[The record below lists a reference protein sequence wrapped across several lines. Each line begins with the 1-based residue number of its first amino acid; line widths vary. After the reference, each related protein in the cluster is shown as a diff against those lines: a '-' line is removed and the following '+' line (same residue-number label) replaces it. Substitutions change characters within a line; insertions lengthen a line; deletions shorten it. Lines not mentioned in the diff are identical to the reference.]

1 MYTYVTQRL
10 RMRPWTESDAAR
22 LFDLYSRED
31 VTQWLTSVPRPL
43 RTIDE
48 AHALIAEWGKYNA
61 PDSRYGF
68 WAIEC
73 SNGVVAGTV
82 LLTPMEAHW
91 PREVETDGDVGWHLH
106 PDSRG
111 FGYATEA
118 AAGAIAKGFDEGAST
133 VFASVYSNNSR
144 SVAVCRRLQ
153 MDQLDGKNSDAP
165 NTTWFRIKD
174 PR

>member
-1 MYTYVTQRL
+1 
-10 RMRPWTESDAAR
+10 MRIWTETDTAR

-48 AHALIAEWGKYNA
+48 ARALIAEWSEYNA
-61 PDSRYGF
+61 SDSRYGF
-68 WAIEC
+68 WAIE
-73 SNGVVAGTV
+73 SSGGVVAGTV

-91 PREVETDGDVGWHLH
+91 PREEVTDGDVGWHLH

-118 AAGAIAKGFDEGAST
+118 AAGAIAKGFGEGAST
-133 VFASVYSNNSR
+133 VFASVYSTNAR
-144 SVAVCRRLQ
+144 SIAVCQRLH
-153 MDQLDGKNSDAP
+153 MEQLDRNSAGDG
-165 NTTWFRIKD
+165 NTTWFRIRS
-174 PR
+174 PHAGMLGSPVPE